1 MIETFDNVFTENVQ
15 SDIYHLAITAKYQ
28 IGWDDTAVFEHRQ
41 FPCLHHS
48 LTKQK
53 WEQLDLISRIQN
65 QQLQDKIINEKFV
78 SATINLAVPSSIQF
92 PHSHHEPLVLL
103 YYINPEWKNEYYGET
118 LFYDEFA
125 EEVIHTSIYK
135 PGRCVLF
142 DGKTPH
148 SIRPSSHVAPQYR
161 FTLFVSFTK
170 KNFIEELKNIT

>member
-1 MIETFDNVFTENVQ
+1 MIETFDNVFEE
-15 SDIYHLAITAKYQ
+15 SIRADIYFLAIMAKYQ

-53 WEQLDLISRIQN
+53 WGELDLISRIQN
-65 QQLQDKIINEKFV
+65 QQLHNKINNLKFV

-92 PHSHHEPLVLL
+92 PHSHNESHVLL

-125 EEVIHTSIYK
+125 EEIVHTSIYK
-135 PGRCVLF
+135 PGRCILF

-161 FTLFVSFTK
+161 FTLFVSFTE
-170 KNFIEELKNIT
+170 KNFIEELKNIS

>member
-1 MIETFDNVFTENVQ
+1 MIETFDNVFEESIR
-15 SDIYHLAITAKYQ
+15 SDIYLLAITTNYQ

-41 FPCLHHS
+41 FPCLHHR
-48 LTKQK
+48 LTPQE
-53 WEQLDLISRIQN
+53 WGQLDLISRIQN
-65 QQLQDKIINEKFV
+65 QQLQNKINNLKFV

-92 PHSHHEPLVLL
+92 PHSHEDSLVLL

-118 LFYDEFA
+118 LFYDKFG
-125 EEVIHTSIYK
+125 EEIIYSSIYK

-142 DGKTPH
+142 NGKTPH

-170 KNFIEELKNIT
+170 KNFIEELKNTS